1 MLIFDGSMVTF
12 ASYWIFMISVFP
24 GSFDPFTI
32 GHYDVLRSTLEFSDK
47 VVIAVGYNHQK
58 KGFFTLEQRMEI
70 IADSI
75 APLLAEGAG
84 IEVVS
89 YSSLTVDFCRSIGA
103 KLIVRGVR
111 SSSDFENETVIASA
125 NRKLC
130 PEIRTVFIPAD
141 SSHSFISSTVVRD
154 VLINGGDSSI
164 FLCDGVDITKYM
176 K

>member
-1 MLIFDGSMVTF
+1 MT
-12 ASYWIFMISVFP
+12 AVFP

-32 GHYDVLRSTLEFSDK
+32 GHYDVLRSALEFSDK
-47 VVIAVGYNHQK
+47 VVIAVGYNHLK
-58 KGFFTLEQRMEI
+58 KGFFSLEQRKEI
-70 IADSI
+70 IAVSI
-75 APLLAEGAG
+75 APLVAEGAD
-84 IEVVS
+84 IEVAD
-89 YSSLTVDFCRSIGA
+89 YSTLTVDFCRSIGA

-111 SSSDFENETVIASA
+111 LSSDFENETVIASA

-154 VLINGGDSSI
+154 VLVNGGDSSI
-164 FLCDGVDITKYM
+164 FLCAGVDISKYM

>member
-1 MLIFDGSMVTF
+1 MT
-12 ASYWIFMISVFP
+12 SVFP

-32 GHYDVLRSTLEFSDK
+32 GHYDVLCSALEFSDK
-47 VVIAVGYNHQK
+47 VVIAIGYNHRK
-58 KGFFTLEQRMEI
+58 KGFFDLEQRMDI
-70 IADSI
+70 IRTSI
-75 APLLAEGAG
+75 APLVAGGAD

-89 YSSLTVDFCRSIGA
+89 YSSLTVDFCRSIGS
-103 KLIVRGVR
+103 KLIIRGMR

-130 PEIRTVFIPAD
+130 PEVRTVFVPAD

-154 VLINGGDSSI
+154 VLVNGGNSSI
-164 FLCDGVDITKYM
+164 FLCPGVDISKYS

>member
-1 MLIFDGSMVTF
+1 MV
-12 ASYWIFMISVFP
+12 SVFP

-32 GHYDVLRSTLEFSDK
+32 GHFDVLSSALEFSDK

-58 KGFFTLEQRMEI
+58 KGFFSLEQRMDI
-70 IADSI
+70 IRTSVR
-75 APLLAEGAG
+75 PLLARRAD
-84 IEVVS
+84 IEIVS

-103 KLIVRGVR
+103 KLIIRGVR

-130 PEIRTVFIPAD
+130 PQVRTVFIPAD

-154 VLINGGDSSI
+154 ILLHGGNSSI
-164 FLCDGVDITKYM
+164 FLCPGVDISKY
-176 K
+176 KLI